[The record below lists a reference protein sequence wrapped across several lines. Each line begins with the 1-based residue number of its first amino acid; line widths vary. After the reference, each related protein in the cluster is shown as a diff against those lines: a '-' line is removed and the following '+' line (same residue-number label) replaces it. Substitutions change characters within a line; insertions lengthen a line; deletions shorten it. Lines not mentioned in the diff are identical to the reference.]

1 MWRENLFFG
10 NLSEIFR
17 TDGRK
22 FFGRTTDGC
31 TEIFRTDGRTDENF
45 SSVRMG
51 GNFSDGR
58 TPGPPAGR
66 TPERTDG
73 RTKTKTKN
81 SKCVSNDRSRRD
93 DSESGRI
100 VKIGAIL
107 KG

>member
-1 MWRENLFFG
+1 MWRETLLFG

-73 RTKTKTKN
+73 RTKKKN
-81 SKCVSNDRSRRD
+81 EKFEVC
-93 DSESGRI
+93 
-100 VKIGAIL
+100 L
-107 KG
+107 KR

>member
-1 MWRENLFFG
+1 MWRETLFFG

-51 GNFSDGR
+51 GNFSDARASGR
-58 TPGPPAGR
+58 PDA
-66 TPERTDG
+66 RTDG
-73 RTKTKTKN
+73 RTNKKKN
-81 SKCVSNDRSRRD
+81 EKFEVC
-93 DSESGRI
+93 
-100 VKIGAIL
+100 L
-107 KG
+107 KR